1 MQVRN
6 FTFRIFLSIFSL
18 IILIGQINA
27 QKFQKG
33 SIILEND
40 EVVEGLIQ
48 DNDLSIF
55 TRLIAF
61 KQGKKATKIQVLNPQ
76 DIKGFV
82 TENGSKYKAIAVD
95 FEFQTKGGIVHQ
107 YKGERF
113 LRVLKEGKINIYELR
128 DIDARAWFI
137 QKEGQPAQLLTLN
150 RKLNDANVQFMI
162 EKIAD
167 CGCID
172 YDSSLPTKI
181 NDVVATVAEYNEFVD
196 SPLHGAAAA
205 LANDTKMKKP

>member
-1 MQVRN
+1 MQVQN
-6 FTFRIFLSIFSL
+6 FTVKIFLSIFSL
-18 IILIGQINA
+18 IILIGQTNA

-33 SIILEND
+33 SIILENN

-48 DNDLSIF
+48 DNDMSIF

-61 KQGKKATKIQVLNPQ
+61 KAGKKATIQVLNPQ

-82 TENGSKYKAIAVD
+82 TEDGSKYEAVAVD
-95 FEFQTKGGIVHQ
+95 FEFQTKGGMVHQ
-107 YKGERF
+107 YKGDRF
-113 LRVLKEGKINIYELR
+113 LRVLKEGTINVYELR

-137 QKEGQPAQLLTLN
+137 QKDGQPAQLLTLN
-150 RKLNDANVQFMI
+150 KKLDDTNVQFMI

-172 YDSSLPTKI
+172 YDSTLPTKI
-181 NDVVATVAEYNEFVD
+181 GDVVATVAEYNEFVD
-196 SPLHGAAAA
+196 SPLHGAAAS
-205 LANDTKMKKP
+205 LENDNTDMKKP